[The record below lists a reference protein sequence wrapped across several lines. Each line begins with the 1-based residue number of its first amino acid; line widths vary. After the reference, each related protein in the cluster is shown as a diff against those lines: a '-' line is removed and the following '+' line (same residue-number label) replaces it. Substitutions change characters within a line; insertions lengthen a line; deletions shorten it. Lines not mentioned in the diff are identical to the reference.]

1 MGPEAFAALNLPAEV
16 REQATKMANAGLSES
31 TKSQYRSAWKLA
43 KEAEEALEETFEMPW
58 STKNTVMFVVYA
70 RNRHIPNLKAST
82 IKAYLA
88 GIRMQHLMR
97 GFLVA
102 GLKPDIVKLMITGA
116 ENLDAIQARLEG
128 KKQRQPVTWDL
139 LKRIKE
145 RLFEV
150 RGSKSWKK
158 TVWMTCALAFSGSF
172 RIHELLS
179 KHKMRFSAG
188 KDLVGKSVKKRT
200 WVKEGK
206 QKTCLEIHLVHPKE
220 ARLSQGVKVD
230 LFAIEGEESWACPV
244 KAYEAYMGT
253 GCQGNEN
260 EPFVR
265 EEDGRNYT
273 GADFNRDLKKLLV
286 GIIDY
291 KEGAVTSHSFRAG
304 LATWMA
310 RAGYS
315 DEEIMLTGRWRSQA
329 FLNYVKTPRTARAV
343 QAEELIQRLAGVVV

>member
-1 MGPEAFAALNLPAEV
+1 
-16 REQATKMANAGLSES
+16 
-31 TKSQYRSAWKLA
+31 
-43 KEAEEALEETFEMPW
+43 
-58 STKNTVMFVVYA
+58 MFVVYA

-200 WVKEGK
+200 WVNEGK

-244 KAYEAYMGT
+244 KAY
-253 GCQGNEN
+253 
-260 EPFVR
+260 
-265 EEDGRNYT
+265 
-273 GADFNRDLKKLLV
+273 
-286 GIIDY
+286 
-291 KEGAVTSHSFRAG
+291 
-304 LATWMA
+304 
-310 RAGYS
+310 
-315 DEEIMLTGRWRSQA
+315 
-329 FLNYVKTPRTARAV
+329 
-343 QAEELIQRLAGVVV
+343 